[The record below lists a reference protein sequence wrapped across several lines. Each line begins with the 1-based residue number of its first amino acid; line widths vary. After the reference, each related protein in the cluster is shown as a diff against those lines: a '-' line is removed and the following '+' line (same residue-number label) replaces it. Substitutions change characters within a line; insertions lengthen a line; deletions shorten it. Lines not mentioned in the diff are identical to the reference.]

1 MSEMS
6 TDDLFNAI
14 GEGLNWVGDIF
25 LKVERLADRPGEFQ
39 QFDIVTKIRELGT
52 DGELSEKTQEQ
63 VVERTRKEMISH
75 ICDKMD
81 IYNLETLEE
90 YLVERDIDTDKINE
104 IAKQLEPYLEFE
116 LIEADVLNDVKEAT
130 QDAVLVEAALATVE
144 ENVVVDEI
152 EEKDLE
158 DMNKSELKE
167 IAEELGLPKTGTK
180 KQLIKKIEEHIEESE
195 KGEELDHY
203 EIGDIDE
210 YLQFGEEYDKDE
222 DEDEHVHDENCNHE
236 NGCDED
242 CMHKHTHDDPTYHP
256 QENMGEVTV
265 EVEENHSLT
274 QIDVKGKTETFDEQV
289 RMWSLLAEFWDDD
302 IDILKHV
309 KEETTGQLLF
319 ERMTNLIESGKV
331 STKAEFFTGIG
342 LMFEMK
348 PKDVVKLFTLLENLE

>member
-63 VVERTRKEMISH
+63 VVERTRQEMISH

-81 IYNLETLEE
+81 IYDLETLEE
-90 YLVERDIDTDKINE
+90 YLVERDIETDKINE

-130 QDAVLVEAALATVE
+130 QDEVLVDAALTTVE

-180 KQLIKKIEEHIEESE
+180 KQLIEKIEEHQEESE
-195 KGEELDHY
+195 EVDHY
-203 EIGDIDE
+203 EIGDMNE
-210 YLQFGEEYDKDE
+210 FLQFDEENE
-222 DEDEHVHDENCNHE
+222 DEHVHNENCEHEHVHDENCEHE
-236 NGCDED
+236 HVHDEN
-242 CMHKHTHDDPTYHP
+242 CKHEPVTD
-256 QENMGEVTV
+256 ELLERAGELEEIYGSPRC
-265 EVEENHSLT
+265 EVENT
-274 QIDVKGKTETFDEQV
+274 TDTFVEQV

-319 ERMTNLIESGKV
+319 DRMTSLIESGKV

-342 LMFEMK
+342 LLFSMK
-348 PKDVVKLFTLLENLE
+348 PNDVVKLFTLLEKLE